1 MSVRS
6 IKYLFSLSRHETLQ
20 FILKRWSCMLSLNW
34 KGCSNFTML
43 KKKYRVFFFFFFFA
57 FSLCRNV
64 HDLRFDLLCAA
75 AALRAFGYITAT
87 TTATADSLTPWL
99 SDPCNKDSQLHLQ
112 LRLQVGM
119 PTPVWSL
126 CLQCASLNI
135 SLTFR
140 MFVPL
145 ALKLP
150 YKMRLVNN
158 QMLSLC
164 LFVCPSTGREGG
176 RDYPLSIVLPAI
188 DNRKLPI
195 ENSWTWKF
203 PNLFYTFKSQL
214 RIKIFAIYDWL
225 IWLIGRC
232 FVKSLTILYRN
243 IFNCQKS
250 LLIFNLASFT

>member
-1 MSVRS
+1 
-6 IKYLFSLSRHETLQ
+6 
-20 FILKRWSCMLSLNW
+20 MLSLNW

-43 KKKYRVFFFFFFFA
+43 KKKYRVFFLFFF
-57 FSLCRNV
+57 SLSTCAETCMIW
-64 HDLRFDLLCAA
+64 DLICCVR
-75 AALRAFGYITAT
+75 LRRYAHLAT
-87 TTATADSLTPWL
+87 LQPRPRPRLTPWL
-99 SDPCNKDSQLHLQ
+99 PDPCNKDSQLHLQ
-112 LRLQVGM
+112 LRLQLGM

-135 SLTFR
+135 FLTFR

-164 LFVCPSTGREGG
+164 SLSSWG
-176 RDYPLSIVLPAI
+176 YPLSIVLPAI

-195 ENSWTWKF
+195 ENSWTRKY

-214 RIKIFAIYDWL
+214 RIKIFGIYDWL

-232 FVKSLTILYRN
+232 FFKSLTILYRN
-243 IFNCQKS
+243 IYNW
-250 LLIFNLASFT
+250 

>member
-1 MSVRS
+1 MFFFSFSACAETCMIWDLICCVRLRR
-6 IKYLFSLSRHETLQ
+6 YAHLATLQ
-20 FILKRWSCMLSLNW
+20 PRP
-34 KGCSNFTML
+34 
-43 KKKYRVFFFFFFFA
+43 RP
-57 FSLCRNV
+57 R
-64 HDLRFDLLCAA
+64 
-75 AALRAFGYITAT
+75 
-87 TTATADSLTPWL
+87 LTPWL
-99 SDPCNKDSQLHLQ
+99 CDPCNKDSQLRLQ
-112 LRLQVGM
+112 LRLQLRM

-126 CLQCASLNI
+126 CLLCASLNI

-164 LFVCPSTGREGG
+164 SFVCPSVGREGG
-176 RDYPLSIVLPAI
+176 RGKPLSIVLPAI

-195 ENSWTWKF
+195 ENSWTWKY

-214 RIKIFAIYDWL
+214 RIKIFGIYDWL

-232 FVKSLTILYRN
+232 FVEFL
-243 IFNCQKS
+243 
-250 LLIFNLASFT
+250 NLVSQYIVYSS